1 MVSSVVAY
9 YTGDWRWGLR
19 IAPLLNTA
27 AIILMVF
34 FCGDPPRGESDFEA
48 TEGRKS
54 DVEVKARIRPML
66 IRKIQLDKVTVGLL
80 TAFSP
85 ATAGSAFLSS
95 HLLLPQTPQTRYCTL
110 LPLSPPHL
118 LI

>member
-54 DVEVKARIRPML
+54 DVEVKARIRP
-66 IRKIQLDKVTVGLL
+66 IRKNPYVSGKNLQTYLIDAPYPHRTRQLGRHMLRIYYT
-80 TAFSP
+80 
-85 ATAGSAFLSS
+85 
-95 HLLLPQTPQTRYCTL
+95 
-110 LPLSPPHL
+110 
-118 LI
+118 

>member
-27 AIILMVF
+27 AIVLMVF
-34 FCGDPPRGESDFEA
+34 FCSDPPRGESDFEA

-66 IRKIQLDKVTVGLL
+66 MRENPNMTGKICV
-80 TAFSP
+80 P
-85 ATAGSAFLSS
+85 
-95 HLLLPQTPQTRYCTL
+95 
-110 LPLSPPHL
+110 
-118 LI
+118 I

>member
-54 DVEVKARIRPML
+54 DVEVKARIRTTQTEAIIPIIMC
-66 IRKIQLDKVTVGLL
+66 
-80 TAFSP
+80 
-85 ATAGSAFLSS
+85 FLS
-95 HLLLPQTPQTRYCTL
+95 RYLVETE
-110 LPLSPPHL
+110 
-118 LI
+118 IFDI

>member
-66 IRKIQLDKVTVGLL
+66 IRKNPYVTGKNLQTYSMDAPYPYRTRQLGRHMLRIYYT
-80 TAFSP
+80 
-85 ATAGSAFLSS
+85 
-95 HLLLPQTPQTRYCTL
+95 
-110 LPLSPPHL
+110 
-118 LI
+118 